1 MSAGQETAMYLAAAV
16 PCFLVTALMV
26 RWARP
31 VNGQLS
37 PRLQRPGLET
47 FVSGIAT
54 MTAIVGLGFMIGAIS
69 AALK

>member
-16 PCFLVTALMV
+16 PCFLVAALVV

-37 PRLQRPGLET
+37 PRLRPVGMET
-47 FVSGIAT
+47 LASGIAS
-54 MTAIVGLGFMIGAIS
+54 MTAIAGLGFMIGAIS
-69 AALK
+69 AAFK